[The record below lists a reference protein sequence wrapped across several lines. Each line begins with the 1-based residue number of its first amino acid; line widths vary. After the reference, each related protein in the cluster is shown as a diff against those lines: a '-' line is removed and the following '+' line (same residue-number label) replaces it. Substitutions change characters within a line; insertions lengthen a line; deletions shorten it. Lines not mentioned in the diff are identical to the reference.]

1 LAASGLQIKKVF
13 KTTLQKKHE
22 LHLIINLKD
31 FMTKNFQQ
39 VEDVITDE
47 LFLAWYSRES
57 EAQVAAWENWLAGNP
72 GQQAL
77 VHQAVVLMDQMS
89 HKEQGIA
96 GEDIE
101 TKLLR
106 LHERIG
112 EAQAPVVRMNT
123 SRKRWWIGVAAAVL
137 LVVGGFTFFKLSQS
151 KHELDAAY
159 GEVCT
164 NQLPDGSTMILNANS
179 NAKLSDGWEDGN
191 DREVWL
197 DGEAYFKV
205 TKTAQKSRFIVH
217 TGQLDVI
224 VTGTQFNV
232 MHRDNKTT
240 VLLTEGSVILRT
252 ADGKELA
259 MKPGDYVEMLDNMV
273 ERKEAKEESVLAWKE
288 NKMAFE
294 NTPISEAAKLI
305 SNHYGVKVTIT
316 DTSAGNETLNG
327 IMSNNNLDDL
337 LKAIELVKDVRI
349 QKRENEIIISSIT
362 K

>member
-1 LAASGLQIKKVF
+1 LAALRVQIKKVF
-13 KTTLQKKHE
+13 KTTLQKKNE

-39 VEDVITDE
+39 VEDVMTDE
-47 LFLAWYSRES
+47 SFLAWYFRES
-57 EAQVAAWENWLAGNP
+57 DSGVAAWENWLAANP

-77 VHQAVVLMDQMS
+77 VHQAVVLMGQLSQKQATVSD
-89 HKEQGIA
+89 E
-96 GEDIE
+96 EVE
-101 TKLLR
+101 TKLLQ

-112 EAQAPVVRMNT
+112 ETATPVVRMNT

-151 KHELDAAY
+151 KHQLDAAY
-159 GEVCT
+159 GEICSK
-164 NQLPDGSTMILNANS
+164 QLPDGSTMILNANS
-179 NAKLSDGWEDGN
+179 NAKLSDGWEDGK

-197 DGEAYFKV
+197 DGEAFFKV
-205 TKTAQKSRFIVH
+205 TKTPQKSRFIVH

-252 ADGKELA
+252 TDGKELA
-259 MKPGDYVEMLDNMV
+259 MKPGDYVEMQDNMV
-273 ERKEAKEESVLAWKE
+273 ARKEAKEESVLAWKE

-294 NTPISEAAKLI
+294 NTPMSEAAKLI

-316 DTSAGNETLNG
+316 DDKAMQEKLNG
-327 IMSNNNLDDL
+327 VMSNNNLDVL
-337 LKAIELVKDVRI
+337 LQAIELVKNVRI